1 MRPVLGVS
9 LKIASAIV
17 LTVMLVLIKI
27 VGDRIPVGEI
37 VFARTFFG
45 MMPIVA
51 LSAIRGELAD
61 AFVTKRPFG
70 HALRSVIGLT
80 AMVSWFAALTMLPLP
95 DATAITYCAPL
106 ITVIFAAIFLGETVR
121 IYRWGAVV
129 VGFVG
134 VIIILSPH
142 LSFGNVGDTTARN
155 GAILSFVAA
164 IGMAGA
170 MTMVRKL
177 TETERTGAI
186 VLYFSATGALFSL
199 ATLPFGWV
207 MPSTEDAIL
216 LVSIGLV
223 GGIGQILLTQSYRL
237 ADASTIAPFDY
248 TSIIWAML
256 LGWIVFGEAPEMP
269 VYIGSAI
276 LVVAG
281 LFVIYREHRL
291 GLDSA
296 RARRATTPM
305 RT

>member
-1 MRPVLGVS
+1 
-9 LKIASAIV
+9 
-17 LTVMLVLIKI
+17 
-27 VGDRIPVGEI
+27 
-37 VFARTFFG
+37 
-45 MMPIVA
+45 
-51 LSAIRGELAD
+51 
-61 AFVTKRPFG
+61 
-70 HALRSVIGLT
+70 
-80 AMVSWFAALTMLPLP
+80 
-95 DATAITYCAPL
+95 
-106 ITVIFAAIFLGETVR
+106 
-121 IYRWGAVV
+121 
-129 VGFVG
+129 
-134 VIIILSPH
+134 
-142 LSFGNVGDTTARN
+142 
-155 GAILSFVAA
+155 
-164 IGMAGA
+164 

-296 RARRATTPM
+296 QGAPGNDANANVGRCRWFRLGEAHDRYS
-305 RT
+305 